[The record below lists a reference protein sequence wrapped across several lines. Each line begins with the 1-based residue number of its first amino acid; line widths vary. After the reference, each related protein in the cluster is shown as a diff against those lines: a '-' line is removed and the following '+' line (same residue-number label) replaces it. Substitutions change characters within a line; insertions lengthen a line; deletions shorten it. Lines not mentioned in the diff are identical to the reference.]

1 MTDESRMRIA
11 IEEAAM
17 AAREGEVPV
26 GAVAVLDGEVLARD
40 HNRSIQLNDPCAHA
54 EILVL
59 RAAGQ
64 RLGNY
69 RLAGVELCATIEPCA
84 MCAGAALWA
93 RIRRLV
99 FGARDAKGG
108 SVVSKAQLFTP
119 GLFNHSVE
127 FDEGVLEEECRLLLQ
142 DFFAARRSG
151 G

>member
-1 MTDESRMRIA
+1 MHEDWMRIA

-26 GAVAVLDGEVLARD
+26 GAVALLEGEVLARD

-59 RAAGQ
+59 RAAGK

-69 RLAGVELCATIEPCA
+69 RLAGVELYTTIEPCP
-84 MCAGAALWA
+84 MCAGAAVWA
-93 RIRRLV
+93 RIRQVV

-108 SVVSKAQLFTP
+108 GVVSKAQLFRP
-119 GLFNHSVE
+119 GLFNHNLE
-127 FDEGVLEEECRLLLQ
+127 FREGVLEEECRGLLQ
-142 DFFAARRSG
+142 DFFAARRS
-151 G
+151 